1 MRVVRR
7 IRGLLLPLG
16 ALLVAVGALV
26 RWWSVIWT
34 RPLLGEQH
42 DTVTGSAAAP
52 ALVVF
57 ALAALAG
64 WAAAAGTRS
73 TVARRVIGVLIC
85 VIGVAIGWVAVA
97 TAADGPQSVILA
109 RHPEAA
115 GVSSAGLIGWGPVLA
130 VIGGALLAAA
140 GVVTVLRRG
149 ASGMGPRFERPGT
162 GASARPG
169 PTAPTA
175 IRSDATDRPWQSH
188 PEDDAA
194 LLWKGLDA
202 GDDPTGPDCP
212 DRATR

>member
-1 MRVVRR
+1 MRR

-16 ALLVAVGALV
+16 VLLVAAGALV
-26 RWWSVIWT
+26 RWWSVTWT
-34 RPLLGEQH
+34 RPLLGEQR

-52 ALVVF
+52 ALMVF
-57 ALAALAG
+57 ALAAIAG

-73 TVARRVIGVLIC
+73 TVVRRVIGGSIC

-115 GVSSAGLIGWGPVLA
+115 GVQAAGLIGWGPALA
-130 VIGGALLAAA
+130 VFGGVLLVAA
-140 GVVTVLRRG
+140 GVVILLRRG
-149 ASGMGPRFERPGT
+149 AGGMGARFERPG
-162 GASARPG
+162 ASAG
-169 PTAPTA
+169 SGSAAPTA
-175 IRSDATDRPWQSH
+175 TGSDAADRPRQSH

-202 GDDPTGPDCP
+202 GRDPTGPDGP
-212 DRATR
+212 ERATR